1 MAAKLT
7 PERLRSR
14 ALAYEEAASHL
25 MLNWTDD
32 PMEREEGDRL
42 TRLLQAE
49 CAKFRAI
56 ANAREFNDPRL
67 QPL

>member
-1 MAAKLT
+1 
-7 PERLRSR
+7 
-14 ALAYEEAASHL
+14 
-25 MLNWTDD
+25 MLNWTTD

-56 ANAREFNDPRL
+56 ASAREFNDPRL
-67 QPL
+67 LPL

>member
-1 MAAKLT
+1 MPKKLT

-14 ALAYEEAASHL
+14 ANAYEEAAGHL
-25 MLNWTDD
+25 ELTWTDD
-32 PMEREEGDRL
+32 PMERDEGDRL

-49 CAKFRAI
+49 CKRLRAI

-67 QPL
+67 LPL

>member
-1 MAAKLT
+1 MT

-14 ALAYEEAASHL
+14 ALACELAAEQL

-32 PMEREEGDRL
+32 PMAREEGDRL

-67 QPL
+67 LPL